1 MDGRRVS
8 AEVALILACCRWPRS
23 EQRNAA
29 VRAAAVRVE
38 WTRFLA
44 TTQRHRVEGL
54 VYDGLLAAEIAPP
67 EPVRSELRE
76 HGLRVAG
83 RGLVMARGTLAI
95 AALFEN
101 AGIPALFVKG
111 SSLEILAYGRL
122 GLKSANDIDVL
133 VERDRLAEANAALHA
148 DGWTRTLPP
157 ADLRDDLLERYLDLS
172 KDLVFVHEARG
183 LLLELHHCLAW
194 HDTLARVNTA
204 SPRQDVAIFPGRTV
218 PTLSDEELFIYLSVH
233 GGLCQWMRI
242 KWLADL
248 GGFLAAHT
256 PAEIDSMYQAACA
269 RGADAFAGQALRLCH
284 ILLATPLSA
293 PLLATLEADRSVRR
307 LCAGSLAAIERPR
320 AMENKLVPIVRSFF
334 FRLRMHRGW
343 RARVS
348 ALGRGWLRPADLGL
362 LRLPR
367 RLFFLY
373 YLARVPLLI
382 VRRASGWLR

>member
-1 MDGRRVS
+1 M
-8 AEVALILACCRWPRS
+8 
-23 EQRNAA
+23 
-29 VRAAAVRVE
+29 
-38 WTRFLA
+38 
-44 TTQRHRVEGL
+44 
-54 VYDGLLAAEIAPP
+54 
-67 EPVRSELRE
+67 
-76 HGLRVAG
+76 
-83 RGLVMARGTLAI
+83 
-95 AALFEN
+95 
-101 AGIPALFVKG
+101 
-111 SSLEILAYGRL
+111 
-122 GLKSANDIDVL
+122 
-133 VERDRLAEANAALHA
+133 
-148 DGWTRTLPP
+148 
-157 ADLRDDLLERYLDLS
+157 
-172 KDLVFVHEARG
+172 
-183 LLLELHHCLAW
+183 
-194 HDTLARVNTA
+194 
-204 SPRQDVAIFPGRTV
+204 

-293 PLLATLEADRSVRR
+293 PLLVTLEADRSVRR